1 MKPITAN
8 EGEAIRIVPLHI
20 AKPSS
25 TISELRKKT
34 GDEDLFKVS
43 KTAATPKLIY
53 NGGPIIKN
61 VEVFTIFWGAN
72 WAKTPSYISLA
83 QDINKFF
90 STILT
95 SSLIDQL
102 AEYNT
107 KTPAYTIG
115 HGTLNGTKTITANAP
130 VSGKSIQDSAIQKAL
145 KGWITS
151 KTVPPVNANRLYFIY
166 TDINVKVIMG
176 GSASCTSFCG
186 YHNNIGST
194 YYAVMPFPGCT
205 GCLGGLSA
213 IDALTGTSS
222 HELCEAIT
230 DPVPGTGWYDQTNGE
245 IGDICAW
252 KFKTLAGYN
261 VQLEWSN
268 KKGKCV

>member
-1 MKPITAN
+1 MKSISAK
-8 EGEAIRIVPLHI
+8 EYEAIRIVPLHL
-20 AKPSS
+20 AKPSA
-25 TISELRKKT
+25 TISDLKKKS
-34 GDEDLFKVS
+34 GDEDLFKVF

-53 NGGPIIKN
+53 SGGPLLKN

-72 WAKTPSYISLA
+72 WAKTPSYVSLA

-107 KTPAYTIG
+107 KTPVYTIG

-145 KGWITS
+145 KGWIS
-151 KTVPPVNANRLYFIY
+151 AKTVPPVNANRLYFIY

-186 YHNNIGST
+186 YHNNNGST

-213 IDALTGTSS
+213 MDALTGTSS

-230 DPVPGTGWYDQTNGE
+230 DPVPGSGWYDQINGE